1 MLFLISSL
9 LSEHFYW
16 KCMFLITTNVRLS
29 VRWTAVGRSA
39 CYYVLLLLEHL
50 SFSRFDE
57 FVYKTTRNIEMML
70 RRVGN
75 RPIRFI
81 IGMGCVPRIA
91 IVRPSVRLSDSSTY
105 RSSDHFFLRYNI
117 FLRFHLCTCIVV
129 VANFEISNIG

>member
-1 MLFLISSL
+1 MMFLISSL

-16 KCMFLITTNVRLS
+16 KCVFLMTTNVRLS
-29 VRWTAVGRSA
+29 VCWTAVGRSA
-39 CYYVLLLLEHL
+39 CYNVLLLLERL

-91 IVRPSVRLSDSSTY
+91 TARPSVRLSDMSAS

-117 FLRFHLCTCIVV
+117 FLR
-129 VANFEISNIG
+129 